1 MSQGGE
7 KAHPADILR
16 RSGGFHD
23 NGNEMSRSR
32 APGSLPAAGIAA
44 AAVLVL
50 VFSCR
55 SAADL
60 VLDDPVFLEDMVQGA
75 LAGDRFRI
83 TRSDYSGIRML
94 LGHPDADYR
103 RAGVI
108 LANQAADESFLP
120 LILDAAGDAEERVA
134 EAAAETVRAR
144 AGEFQPLLLGLLEDE
159 ESSRRLLG
167 LVLLG
172 SMGPGDSGGSE
183 LASVL
188 IRLFSDSDAEVRNR
202 ASLTF
207 HALVGRGNPYLKA
220 ALNHVNPLT
229 AALAYRTLGRYA
241 DPRDVPSFI
250 AAFSDP
256 YPAVRREA
264 QLAAL
269 RIGGDGLS
277 FLHTEAAD
285 ASRPP
290 DSRLAAMN
298 VIQGLRSPESI
309 PVLIVLLEDPD
320 EGVRIKA
327 SGILGTYGSEAAAAL
342 IRLYDESKDESGEN
356 ERVKAV
362 RIMGEIGAS
371 ESLPGL
377 SRALADPSEAVRAA
391 ARRAMEGFGAA
402 ARPALR
408 VLAAQEGGGTA
419 AVTAA
424 ALLRESG
431 DAWLLSS
438 LPALFLLI
446 TESEYEEIQAYLTKA
461 GAPRLKNESILS
473 LRETWRLAEEFA
485 ELESIIAGGADPYLY
500 VWRRRESS
508 AAAARLSLRKS
519 FEAMHSYFETGEREF
534 LDTAREIRGESRELE
549 AEARRGEEIIGEMS
563 PEVKQRGRERLER
576 YEELRERLVRSWEY
590 IHGDMRP
597 LAEAVFA
604 NRGLDPRVLSRE
616 SALLGGGIE

>member
-1 MSQGGE
+1 ME
-7 KAHPADILR
+7 R
-16 RSGGFHD
+16 
-23 NGNEMSRSR
+23 MSRSR
-32 APGSLPAAGIAA
+32 ALGSLQAAGAA
-44 AAVLVL
+44 AAAAAL
-50 VFSCR
+50 VFVLSCR

-60 VLDDPVFLEDMVQGA
+60 VLDDPVFLDDMVQGA
-75 LAGDRFRI
+75 LAGDNFRI

-94 LGHPDADYR
+94 LDHPDADYR

-108 LANQAADESFLP
+108 LANQAGDRSFLP
-120 LILDAAGDAEERVA
+120 LILDAAGDAEEGVA
-134 EAAAETVRAR
+134 EAAAEAVRSR
-144 AGEFQPLLLGLLEDE
+144 AGEFQPLLLGLLDNE

-172 SMGPGDSGGSE
+172 SMSSGDSGGLEGLEGSE
-183 LASVL
+183 LAPVL
-188 IRLFSDSDAEVRNR
+188 IRLFSDPDAEVRNR
-202 ASLTF
+202 ASLIF
-207 HALVGRGNPYLKA
+207 HALAGCGNPYLEA

-229 AALAYRTLGRYA
+229 AALAHRSLGRCA
-241 DPRDVPSFI
+241 DPRDIPRFI
-250 AAFSDP
+250 SAFSHP
-256 YPAVRREA
+256 HPAVRREA

-269 RIGGDGLS
+269 RFGRAALS

-285 ASRPP
+285 TSRPP

-362 RIMGEIGAS
+362 RLMGEIGAS

-377 SRALADPSEAVRAA
+377 SRALADPSEAVRAEA
-391 ARRAMEGFGAA
+391 GRAMEGFGAA
-402 ARPALR
+402 ARPVLR
-408 VLAAQEGGGTA
+408 TLAAEEGRGTA
-419 AVTAA
+419 AITAA
-424 ALLRESG
+424 ALLRDSG

-438 LPALFLLI
+438 FPALFLLI
-446 TESEYEEIQAYLTKA
+446 TESEYEEIRAYLAKA
-461 GAPRLKNESILS
+461 GATRLKNESILS

-485 ELESIIAGGADPYLY
+485 ELERIITGGSDPYLY

-508 AAAARLSLRKS
+508 AAAARLSLRES

-534 LDTAREIRGESRELE
+534 LETAREIRRESRELE
-549 AEARRGEEIIGEMS
+549 AEARRGEELIGEMS

-590 IHGDMRP
+590 MNRDMRP

-604 NRGLDPRVLSRE
+604 DRGLDPRVLSRE
-616 SALLGGGIE
+616 SALLGGEID

>member
-1 MSQGGE
+1 
-7 KAHPADILR
+7 
-16 RSGGFHD
+16 
-23 NGNEMSRSR
+23 MSRSR
-32 APGSLPAAGIAA
+32 APGSLQAAGAAA
-44 AAVLVL
+44 AAVAL
-50 VFSCR
+50 VFVLSCR

-60 VLDDPVFLEDMVQGA
+60 VLDDPVFLDDMVQGA
-75 LAGDRFRI
+75 LAGDNFRI

-94 LGHPDADYR
+94 LDHPDADYR

-108 LANQAADESFLP
+108 LANQAGDRSFLP
-120 LILDAAGDAEERVA
+120 LILDAAGDAEEGVA
-134 EAAAETVRAR
+134 EAAAEAVRSR

-172 SMGPGDSGGSE
+172 SMGPGDSMSSGASEGSE
-183 LASVL
+183 LAPVL

-202 ASLTF
+202 ASLIF
-207 HALVGRGNPYLKA
+207 HALAGCGNPYLEA

-229 AALAYRTLGRYA
+229 AALAHRSLGRCA
-241 DPRDVPSFI
+241 DPRDIPRFI
-250 AAFSDP
+250 AAFSHP
-256 YPAVRREA
+256 HPAVRREA

-269 RIGGDGLS
+269 RSGRAALS
-277 FLHTEAAD
+277 FLHTEAGD
-285 ASRPP
+285 TSRPP

-362 RIMGEIGAS
+362 RLMGEIGAS

-377 SRALADPSEAVRAA
+377 SRALGDPSEAVRAA
-391 ARRAMEGFGAA
+391 AAGAMEGFGAA
-402 ARPALR
+402 ARPVLR
-408 VLAAQEGGGTA
+408 SLAAEEGRGTA
-419 AVTAA
+419 AITAA
-424 ALLRESG
+424 ALLRDSG

-438 LPALFLLI
+438 FPALFLLI
-446 TESEYEEIQAYLTKA
+446 TESEHEEIRAYLAKA
-461 GAPRLKNESILS
+461 GATRLKNESILS

-485 ELESIIAGGADPYLY
+485 QLERIITGGSDPYLY

-508 AAAARLSLRKS
+508 AAAARLSLRES

-534 LDTAREIRGESRELE
+534 LETAREIRRESRELE
-549 AEARRGEEIIGEMS
+549 AEARRGEELIGEMS

-590 IHGDMRP
+590 TDRDMRP

-604 NRGLDPRVLSRE
+604 DRGLDPRVLSRE
-616 SALLGGGIE
+616 SALLGGEID

>member
-1 MSQGGE
+1 ME
-7 KAHPADILR
+7 R
-16 RSGGFHD
+16 
-23 NGNEMSRSR
+23 MSRSR
-32 APGSLPAAGIAA
+32 APGSLQAAGA
-44 AAVLVL
+44 AAVAAAL
-50 VFSCR
+50 VFVLSCR
-55 SAADL
+55 SSADL
-60 VLDDPVFLEDMVQGA
+60 VLDDPVFLDDMVQGA
-75 LAGDRFRI
+75 LAGDNFRI

-94 LGHPDADYR
+94 LDHPDADYR

-108 LANQAADESFLP
+108 LANQAGDRSFLP
-120 LILDAAGDAEERVA
+120 LILDAAGDAEEGVA
-134 EAAAETVRAR
+134 EAAAEAVRSR
-144 AGEFQPLLLGLLEDE
+144 AGEFQPLLLGLLDNE

-172 SMGPGDSGGSE
+172 SMNSMSSGASESSE
-183 LASVL
+183 LAPVL
-188 IRLFSDSDAEVRNR
+188 IRLFSDPDAEVRNR
-202 ASLTF
+202 ASLIF
-207 HALVGRGNPYLKA
+207 HALAGCGNPYLEA

-229 AALAYRTLGRYA
+229 AALAHRSLGRCA
-241 DPRDVPSFI
+241 DPRDIPRFI
-250 AAFSDP
+250 AAFSHP
-256 YPAVRREA
+256 HPAVRREA

-269 RIGGDGLS
+269 RFGRAALS

-285 ASRPP
+285 TSRPP

-342 IRLYDESKDESGEN
+342 IRLYDESKGESGEN

-362 RIMGEIGAS
+362 RLMGEIGAS

-377 SRALADPSEAVRAA
+377 SRALSDPSEAVRAA

-402 ARPALR
+402 ARPVLR
-408 VLAAQEGGGTA
+408 TLAAEEGRGTA
-419 AVTAA
+419 AITAA
-424 ALLRESG
+424 ALLRDSG

-438 LPALFLLI
+438 FPALFLLI
-446 TESEYEEIQAYLTKA
+446 TESEHEEIQVYLAKA
-461 GAPRLKNESILS
+461 GATRLKNESILS
-473 LRETWRLAEEFA
+473 LRATWRLAEEFA
-485 ELESIIAGGADPYLY
+485 ELERIITGGSDPYLY

-508 AAAARLSLRKS
+508 AAAARLSLRES
-519 FEAMHSYFETGEREF
+519 FEAMHSYLETGEREF
-534 LDTAREIRGESRELE
+534 LETAREIRRESRELE
-549 AEARRGEEIIGEMS
+549 AEARRGEELIGEMS

-590 IHGDMRP
+590 MNRDMRP

-604 NRGLDPRVLSRE
+604 DRGLDPRVLSRE
-616 SALLGGGIE
+616 SALLGGEID

>member
-1 MSQGGE
+1 
-7 KAHPADILR
+7 
-16 RSGGFHD
+16 
-23 NGNEMSRSR
+23 MSRSR
-32 APGSLPAAGIAA
+32 APGSLQAAGAA
-44 AAVLVL
+44 AAAAAL
-50 VFSCR
+50 VFVLSCR

-60 VLDDPVFLEDMVQGA
+60 VLDDPVFLDDMVQGA
-75 LAGDRFRI
+75 LAGDNFRI

-94 LGHPDADYR
+94 LDHPDADYR

-108 LANQAADESFLP
+108 LANQAGDRSFLP
-120 LILDAAGDAEERVA
+120 LILDAAGDAEERAA
-134 EAAAETVRAR
+134 EAAAEAVRSR
-144 AGEFQPLLLGLLEDE
+144 AGEFQPLVLGLLNDE

-172 SMGPGDSGGSE
+172 SMGPGDSGDSGASEGSGGSE
-183 LASVL
+183 LAPVL
-188 IRLFSDSDAEVRNR
+188 IRLFSDSDPEVRNR

-207 HALVGRGNPYLKA
+207 HTLAGCGNPYLEA

-229 AALAYRTLGRYA
+229 AALAHRSLGRCA
-241 DPRDVPSFI
+241 DPRDIPRFI
-250 AAFSDP
+250 AAFSHP
-256 YPAVRREA
+256 HPAVRREA

-269 RIGGDGLS
+269 RSGRAALS

-285 ASRPP
+285 TSRPP

-298 VIQGLRSPESI
+298 IIQGLRSPESI

-342 IRLYDESKDESGEN
+342 IRLYDESKGESGEN

-362 RIMGEIGAS
+362 RLMGEIGAS

-391 ARRAMEGFGAA
+391 AAGAMEGFGAA
-402 ARPALR
+402 ARPVLR
-408 VLAAQEGGGTA
+408 TLAAEEGRGIA
-419 AVTAA
+419 AITAA
-424 ALLRESG
+424 ALLRDSG

-438 LPALFLLI
+438 FPALFLLI
-446 TESEYEEIQAYLTKA
+446 TESEHEEIQVYLAKA
-461 GAPRLKNESILS
+461 GATRLKNESILS
-473 LRETWRLAEEFA
+473 LLDIRRLAEEFA
-485 ELESIIAGGADPYLY
+485 ELERIITGGSDPYLY

-508 AAAARLSLRKS
+508 AAAARLSLRES

-534 LDTAREIRGESRELE
+534 LETAREIRRESRELE
-549 AEARRGEEIIGEMS
+549 AEARRGEELIGEMS
-563 PEVKQRGRERLER
+563 PEVKQTGRERLER

-590 IHGDMRP
+590 LDRDMRP

-604 NRGLDPRVLSRE
+604 DRGLDPRVLSRE
-616 SALLGGGIE
+616 SALLGGEID

>member
-1 MSQGGE
+1 ME
-7 KAHPADILR
+7 R
-16 RSGGFHD
+16 
-23 NGNEMSRSR
+23 MSRSR
-32 APGSLPAAGIAA
+32 APGSLQAAGAAA
-44 AAVLVL
+44 AAVAL
-50 VFSCR
+50 VFVLSCR

-60 VLDDPVFLEDMVQGA
+60 VLDDPVFLDDMVQGA
-75 LAGDRFRI
+75 LAGDNFRI

-94 LGHPDADYR
+94 LDHPDADYR

-108 LANQAADESFLP
+108 LANQAGDRSFLP
-120 LILDAAGDAEERVA
+120 LILDAAGDAEEGVA
-134 EAAAETVRAR
+134 EAAAEAVRSR
-144 AGEFQPLLLGLLEDE
+144 AGEFQPLLLGLLDNE

-172 SMGPGDSGGSE
+172 SMGPGDSEGSMSSGASEGLE
-183 LASVL
+183 LAPVL

-202 ASLTF
+202 ASLIF
-207 HALVGRGNPYLKA
+207 HALAGCGNPYLEA

-229 AALAYRTLGRYA
+229 AALAHRSLGRCA
-241 DPRDVPSFI
+241 DPRDIPRFI
-250 AAFSDP
+250 AAFSHP
-256 YPAVRREA
+256 HPAVRREA

-269 RIGGDGLS
+269 RSGRAALS
-277 FLHTEAAD
+277 FLHTEAGD
-285 ASRPP
+285 TTRPP

-362 RIMGEIGAS
+362 RLMGEIGAS

-377 SRALADPSEAVRAA
+377 SRALGDPSEAVRAA
-391 ARRAMEGFGAA
+391 AAGAMEGFGAA
-402 ARPALR
+402 ARPVLR
-408 VLAAQEGGGTA
+408 SLAAEEGRGTA
-419 AVTAA
+419 AITAA
-424 ALLRESG
+424 ALLRDSG

-438 LPALFLLI
+438 FPALFLLI
-446 TESEYEEIQAYLTKA
+446 TESEYEEIRAYLAKA
-461 GAPRLKNESILS
+461 GATRLKNESILS

-485 ELESIIAGGADPYLY
+485 ELERIITGGSDPYLY

-508 AAAARLSLRKS
+508 AAAARLSLRES

-534 LDTAREIRGESRELE
+534 LETAREIRRESRELE
-549 AEARRGEEIIGEMS
+549 AEARRGEELIGEMS

-590 IHGDMRP
+590 TDRDMRP

-604 NRGLDPRVLSRE
+604 DRGLDPRVLSRE
-616 SALLGGGIE
+616 SALLGGEID

>member
-1 MSQGGE
+1 ME
-7 KAHPADILR
+7 R
-16 RSGGFHD
+16 
-23 NGNEMSRSR
+23 MSRSR
-32 APGSLPAAGIAA
+32 APGSLQAAGAA
-44 AAVLVL
+44 AAAAAL
-50 VFSCR
+50 VFVLSCR

-60 VLDDPVFLEDMVQGA
+60 VLDDPVFLDDMVQGA
-75 LAGDRFRI
+75 LAGDNFRI

-94 LGHPDADYR
+94 LDHPDADYR

-108 LANQAADESFLP
+108 LANQAGDRSFLP
-120 LILDAAGDAEERVA
+120 LILDAAGDAEERAA
-134 EAAAETVRAR
+134 EAAAEAVRSR
-144 AGEFQPLLLGLLEDE
+144 AGEFQPLVLGLLNDE

-172 SMGPGDSGGSE
+172 SMGPGDSGDSGASEGSGGSE
-183 LASVL
+183 LAPVL
-188 IRLFSDSDAEVRNR
+188 IRLFSDSDPEVRNR

-207 HALVGRGNPYLKA
+207 HTLAGCGNPYLEA

-229 AALAYRTLGRYA
+229 AALAHRSLGRCA
-241 DPRDVPSFI
+241 DPRDIPRFI
-250 AAFSDP
+250 AAFSHP
-256 YPAVRREA
+256 HPAVRREA

-269 RIGGDGLS
+269 RSGRAALS

-285 ASRPP
+285 TSRPP

-298 VIQGLRSPESI
+298 IIQGLRSPESI

-342 IRLYDESKDESGEN
+342 IRLYDESKGESGEN

-362 RIMGEIGAS
+362 RLMGEIGAS

-391 ARRAMEGFGAA
+391 AAGAMEGFGAA
-402 ARPALR
+402 ARPVLR
-408 VLAAQEGGGTA
+408 TLAAEEGRGIA
-419 AVTAA
+419 AITAA
-424 ALLRESG
+424 ALLRDSG

-438 LPALFLLI
+438 FPALFLLI
-446 TESEYEEIQAYLTKA
+446 TESEHEEIQVYLAKA
-461 GAPRLKNESILS
+461 GATRLKNESILS
-473 LRETWRLAEEFA
+473 LLDIRRLAEEFA
-485 ELESIIAGGADPYLY
+485 ELERIITGGSDPYLY

-508 AAAARLSLRKS
+508 AAAARLSLRES

-534 LDTAREIRGESRELE
+534 LETAREIRRESRELE
-549 AEARRGEEIIGEMS
+549 AEARRGEELIGEMS
-563 PEVKQRGRERLER
+563 PEVKQTGRERLER

-590 IHGDMRP
+590 LDRDMRP

-604 NRGLDPRVLSRE
+604 DRGLDPRVLSRE
-616 SALLGGGIE
+616 SALLGGEID

>member
-1 MSQGGE
+1 ME
-7 KAHPADILR
+7 R
-16 RSGGFHD
+16 
-23 NGNEMSRSR
+23 MSRSR
-32 APGSLPAAGIAA
+32 ALGSLQAAGAA
-44 AAVLVL
+44 AAAAAL
-50 VFSCR
+50 VFVLSCR

-60 VLDDPVFLEDMVQGA
+60 VLDDPVFLDDMVQGA
-75 LAGDRFRI
+75 LAGDNFRI

-94 LGHPDADYR
+94 LDHPDADYR

-108 LANQAADESFLP
+108 LANQAGDRSFLP

-134 EAAAETVRAR
+134 EAAAEAVRSR
-144 AGEFQPLLLGLLEDE
+144 AGEFQPLLLGLLDNE

-172 SMGPGDSGGSE
+172 SMDSMDSMGSGASESSGGSE
-183 LASVL
+183 GSELAPVL
-188 IRLFSDSDAEVRNR
+188 IRLFSDPDAEVRDR

-207 HALVGRGNPYLKA
+207 HALAGCGNPYLEA

-229 AALAYRTLGRYA
+229 AALAHRSLGRCA
-241 DPRDVPSFI
+241 DPRDIPRFI
-250 AAFSDP
+250 AAFSHP
-256 YPAVRREA
+256 HPAVRREA

-269 RIGGDGLS
+269 RSGRAALS
-277 FLHTEAAD
+277 FLHNESAD
-285 ASRPP
+285 TSRPP

-362 RIMGEIGAS
+362 RLMGEIGAS

-377 SRALADPSEAVRAA
+377 SRALADPSEAVRGAA
-391 ARRAMEGFGAA
+391 GRAMEGFGAA
-402 ARPALR
+402 ARPVLR
-408 VLAAQEGGGTA
+408 TLAAEEGRGTA
-419 AVTAA
+419 AITAA
-424 ALLRESG
+424 ALLRDSG
-431 DAWLLSS
+431 DEWLLSS
-438 LPALFLLI
+438 FPALFLLI
-446 TESEYEEIQAYLTKA
+446 TESEYEEIRAYLAKA
-461 GAPRLKNESILS
+461 GATRLKNESILS

-485 ELESIIAGGADPYLY
+485 QLERIITGGSDPYLY

-508 AAAARLSLRKS
+508 AAAARLSLRES

-534 LDTAREIRGESRELE
+534 LETAREIRRESRELE
-549 AEARRGEEIIGEMS
+549 AEARRGEELIGEMS

-590 IHGDMRP
+590 MDRDMRP

-604 NRGLDPRVLSRE
+604 DRGLDPRVLSRE
-616 SALLGGGIE
+616 SALLGGEID

>member
-1 MSQGGE
+1 
-7 KAHPADILR
+7 
-16 RSGGFHD
+16 
-23 NGNEMSRSR
+23 MSRSR
-32 APGSLPAAGIAA
+32 APGSLQAAGAA
-44 AAVLVL
+44 AAAAAL
-50 VFSCR
+50 VFVLSCR

-60 VLDDPVFLEDMVQGA
+60 VLDDPVFLDDMVQGA
-75 LAGDRFRI
+75 LAGDNFRI

-94 LGHPDADYR
+94 LDHPDADYR

-108 LANQAADESFLP
+108 LANQAGDRSFLP

-134 EAAAETVRAR
+134 EAAAEAVRSR
-144 AGEFQPLLLGLLEDE
+144 PGEFQPLLLGLLNDE
-159 ESSRRLLG
+159 ESSRRLLS

-172 SMGPGDSGGSE
+172 SMGLGASEGSGGSE
-183 LASVL
+183 LAPVL
-188 IRLFSDSDAEVRNR
+188 IRLFSDPDAEVRNR

-207 HALVGRGNPYLKA
+207 HALAGCGNPYLEA

-229 AALAYRTLGRYA
+229 AALAHRSLGRCA
-241 DPRDVPSFI
+241 DPRDIPRFI
-250 AAFSDP
+250 AAFSHP
-256 YPAVRREA
+256 HPAVRREA

-269 RIGGDGLS
+269 RSGRAALS

-285 ASRPP
+285 TSRPP

-309 PVLIVLLEDPD
+309 SVLIVLLEDPD

-362 RIMGEIGAS
+362 RLMGEIGAS
-371 ESLPGL
+371 ESIPGL

-391 ARRAMEGFGAA
+391 AAGAMEGFGAA

-408 VLAAQEGGGTA
+408 TLAAEEGRGTA
-419 AVTAA
+419 AITAA
-424 ALLRESG
+424 ALLRDSG

-438 LPALFLLI
+438 FPALFLLI
-446 TESEYEEIQAYLTKA
+446 TESEYEEIRAYLAKA
-461 GAPRLKNESILS
+461 GATRLKNESILS

-485 ELESIIAGGADPYLY
+485 ELERIITGGSDPYLY

-508 AAAARLSLRKS
+508 AAAARLSLRES
-519 FEAMHSYFETGEREF
+519 FEAMHAYFETGEREF
-534 LDTAREIRGESRELE
+534 LETAREIRRESRELE
-549 AEARRGEEIIGEMS
+549 AEARRGEELIGEMS

-590 IHGDMRP
+590 MNRDMRP

-604 NRGLDPRVLSRE
+604 DRGLDPRVLSRE
-616 SALLGGGIE
+616 SALLGGEID

>member
-1 MSQGGE
+1 ME
-7 KAHPADILR
+7 R
-16 RSGGFHD
+16 
-23 NGNEMSRSR
+23 MSRSR
-32 APGSLPAAGIAA
+32 APGSLQAAGAA
-44 AAVLVL
+44 AAAAAL
-50 VFSCR
+50 VFVLSCR

-60 VLDDPVFLEDMVQGA
+60 VLDDPVFLDDMVQGA
-75 LAGDRFRI
+75 LAGDNFRI

-94 LGHPDADYR
+94 LDHPDADYR

-108 LANQAADESFLP
+108 LANQAGDRSFLP
-120 LILDAAGDAEERVA
+120 LILDAAGDAEEGVA
-134 EAAAETVRAR
+134 EAAAEAVRSR
-144 AGEFQPLLLGLLEDE
+144 PGEFQPLLLGLLNDE
-159 ESSRRLLG
+159 ESSRRLLS

-172 SMGPGDSGGSE
+172 SMGSADSMSSGALEGSE
-183 LASVL
+183 LAPVL
-188 IRLFSDSDAEVRNR
+188 IRLFSDPDAEVRNR

-207 HALVGRGNPYLKA
+207 HALAGCGNPYLEA
-220 ALNHVNPLT
+220 ALNHISPLT
-229 AALAYRTLGRYA
+229 AALAHRSLGRCA
-241 DPRDVPSFI
+241 DPRDIPRFI
-250 AAFSDP
+250 AAFSHP
-256 YPAVRREA
+256 HPAVRREA

-269 RIGGDGLS
+269 RSGRAALS

-285 ASRPP
+285 TSRPP

-298 VIQGLRSPESI
+298 VIQGLRSSESI

-342 IRLYDESKDESGEN
+342 IRLYDESKGESGEN

-362 RIMGEIGAS
+362 RLMGEIGAS

-391 ARRAMEGFGAA
+391 AGRAMEGFGAA
-402 ARPALR
+402 ARPVLR
-408 VLAAQEGGGTA
+408 TLAAEEGRGTA
-419 AVTAA
+419 AITAA
-424 ALLRESG
+424 ALLRDSG

-438 LPALFLLI
+438 FPALFLLI
-446 TESEYEEIQAYLTKA
+446 TESEYEEIRAYLAKA
-461 GAPRLKNESILS
+461 GATRLKNESILS

-485 ELESIIAGGADPYLY
+485 ELERIITGGSDPYLY

-508 AAAARLSLRKS
+508 AAAARLSLRES

-534 LDTAREIRGESRELE
+534 LETAREIRRESRELE
-549 AEARRGEEIIGEMS
+549 AEARRGEELIGEMS

-590 IHGDMRP
+590 MNRDMRP

-604 NRGLDPRVLSRE
+604 DRGLDPRVLSRE
-616 SALLGGGIE
+616 SALLGGEID

>member
-1 MSQGGE
+1 ME
-7 KAHPADILR
+7 R
-16 RSGGFHD
+16 
-23 NGNEMSRSR
+23 MSRSR
-32 APGSLPAAGIAA
+32 APGSLQAAGAA
-44 AAVLVL
+44 AAAAAL
-50 VFSCR
+50 VFVLSCR

-60 VLDDPVFLEDMVQGA
+60 VLDDPVFLDDMVQGA
-75 LAGDRFRI
+75 LAGDNFRI

-94 LGHPDADYR
+94 LDHPDADYR

-108 LANQAADESFLP
+108 LANQAGDRSFLP
-120 LILDAAGDAEERVA
+120 LILDAAGDTEERVA
-134 EAAAETVRAR
+134 EAAAEAVRSR
-144 AGEFQPLLLGLLEDE
+144 AGEFQPLLLGLLDDE

-172 SMGPGDSGGSE
+172 SMDSGDSMSSGASEGSE
-183 LASVL
+183 LAPVL
-188 IRLFSDSDAEVRNR
+188 IRLFSDPDTEVRNR

-207 HALVGRGNPYLKA
+207 HVLAGCGNPYLEA

-229 AALAYRTLGRYA
+229 AALAHRSLGRCA
-241 DPRDVPSFI
+241 DPRDIPRFI
-250 AAFSDP
+250 AAFSHP
-256 YPAVRREA
+256 HPAVRREA

-269 RIGGDGLS
+269 RFGRAALS
-277 FLHTEAAD
+277 FLHTEASD
-285 ASRPP
+285 TSRPP

-362 RIMGEIGAS
+362 RLMGEIGAS
-371 ESLPGL
+371 ESIPGL

-391 ARRAMEGFGAA
+391 AGRAMEGFGAA
-402 ARPALR
+402 ARPVLR
-408 VLAAQEGGGTA
+408 TLAAEEGRGTA
-419 AVTAA
+419 AITAA
-424 ALLRESG
+424 ALLRDSG

-438 LPALFLLI
+438 FPALFLLI
-446 TESEYEEIQAYLTKA
+446 TESEYEEIQVYLAKA
-461 GAPRLKNESILS
+461 GATRLKNESILS

-485 ELESIIAGGADPYLY
+485 QLERIITGGSDPYLY

-508 AAAARLSLRKS
+508 AAAARLSLRES

-534 LDTAREIRGESRELE
+534 LETAREIRRESRELE
-549 AEARRGEEIIGEMS
+549 AEARRGEQLIGEMS

-590 IHGDMRP
+590 LDRDMRP

-604 NRGLDPRVLSRE
+604 DRGLDPRVLSRE
-616 SALLGGGIE
+616 SALLGGEID

>member
-1 MSQGGE
+1 ME
-7 KAHPADILR
+7 R
-16 RSGGFHD
+16 
-23 NGNEMSRSR
+23 MSRSR
-32 APGSLPAAGIAA
+32 APGSLQAA
-44 AAVLVL
+44 AAAAAAAAL
-50 VFSCR
+50 VFVLSCR

-60 VLDDPVFLEDMVQGA
+60 VLDDPVFLDDMVQGA
-75 LAGDRFRI
+75 LAGDNFRI

-94 LGHPDADYR
+94 LDHPDADYR

-108 LANQAADESFLP
+108 LANQAGDRSFLP

-134 EAAAETVRAR
+134 EAAAESVRSR
-144 AGEFQPLLLGLLEDE
+144 VGEFQPLLLGLLEDE

-172 SMGPGDSGGSE
+172 SMDSGDSMSSGASEGSE
-183 LASVL
+183 LAPVL
-188 IRLFSDSDAEVRNR
+188 IRLFSDPDTEVRNR

-207 HALVGRGNPYLKA
+207 HVLAGCGNPYLEA

-229 AALAYRTLGRYA
+229 AALAHRSLGRCA
-241 DPRDVPSFI
+241 DPRDIPRFI
-250 AAFSDP
+250 AAFSHP
-256 YPAVRREA
+256 HPAVRREA

-269 RIGGDGLS
+269 RFGRAALS
-277 FLHTEAAD
+277 FLHTEASD
-285 ASRPP
+285 TSRPP

-362 RIMGEIGAS
+362 RLMGEIGAS

-391 ARRAMEGFGAA
+391 AGRAMEGFGAA
-402 ARPALR
+402 ARPVLR
-408 VLAAQEGGGTA
+408 TLAAEEGRGTA
-419 AVTAA
+419 AITAA
-424 ALLRESG
+424 ALLRDSG

-438 LPALFLLI
+438 FPALFLLI
-446 TESEYEEIQAYLTKA
+446 TESEYEEIRAYLAKA
-461 GAPRLKNESILS
+461 GATRLKNESILS

-485 ELESIIAGGADPYLY
+485 QLERIITGGSDPYLY

-508 AAAARLSLRKS
+508 AAAARLSLRES

-534 LDTAREIRGESRELE
+534 LETAREIRRESRELE
-549 AEARRGEEIIGEMS
+549 AEARRGEQLIGEMS
-563 PEVKQRGRERLER
+563 PEVKQTGRERLER

-590 IHGDMRP
+590 LDREMRP

-604 NRGLDPRVLSRE
+604 DRGLDPRVLSRE
-616 SALLGGGIE
+616 SALLGGEIN

>member
-1 MSQGGE
+1 ME
-7 KAHPADILR
+7 R
-16 RSGGFHD
+16 
-23 NGNEMSRSR
+23 MSRSR
-32 APGSLPAAGIAA
+32 APGSLQAAGAA
-44 AAVLVL
+44 AAAAAL
-50 VFSCR
+50 VFVLSCR

-60 VLDDPVFLEDMVQGA
+60 VLDDPVFLDDMVQGA
-75 LAGDRFRI
+75 LAGDNFRI

-94 LGHPDADYR
+94 LDHPDADYR

-108 LANQAADESFLP
+108 LANQAGDRSFLP

-134 EAAAETVRAR
+134 EAAAEAVRSR
-144 AGEFQPLLLGLLEDE
+144 AGEFQPLLLGLLDNE

-172 SMGPGDSGGSE
+172 SGDSMSSGASESSE
-183 LASVL
+183 LAPVL

-207 HALVGRGNPYLKA
+207 HALAGCGNPYLEA

-229 AALAYRTLGRYA
+229 AALAHRSLGRCA
-241 DPRDVPSFI
+241 DPRDIPRFI
-250 AAFSDP
+250 AAFSHP
-256 YPAVRREA
+256 HPAVRREA

-269 RIGGDGLS
+269 RFGRAALS

-285 ASRPP
+285 TSRPP

-342 IRLYDESKDESGEN
+342 IRLYDESKDESREN

-362 RIMGEIGAS
+362 RLMGEIGAS

-402 ARPALR
+402 ARPVLR
-408 VLAAQEGGGTA
+408 TLAAEEGRGTA
-419 AVTAA
+419 AITAA
-424 ALLRESG
+424 ALLRDSG

-438 LPALFLLI
+438 FPALFLLI
-446 TESEYEEIQAYLTKA
+446 TESEHEEIQVYLAKA
-461 GAPRLKNESILS
+461 GATRLKNESILS

-485 ELESIIAGGADPYLY
+485 ELERIITGGSDPYLY

-508 AAAARLSLRKS
+508 AAAARLSLRES

-534 LDTAREIRGESRELE
+534 LETAREIRRESRELE
-549 AEARRGEEIIGEMS
+549 AEARRGEELIGEMS
-563 PEVKQRGRERLER
+563 PEVKQTGRERLER

-590 IHGDMRP
+590 LDRDMRP

-604 NRGLDPRVLSRE
+604 DRGLDPRVLSRE
-616 SALLGGGIE
+616 SALLGREID

>member
-1 MSQGGE
+1 
-7 KAHPADILR
+7 
-16 RSGGFHD
+16 
-23 NGNEMSRSR
+23 MSRSR
-32 APGSLPAAGIAA
+32 APGSLPAAGITA

-75 LAGDRFRI
+75 LAGDTFRI

-172 SMGPGDSGGSE
+172 SMGSGDSEGSEDSGGSE
-183 LASVL
+183 DSEGSEGSEGSELAPVL

-207 HALVGRGNPYLKA
+207 HALVARGNPYLRA

-241 DPRDVPSFI
+241 DPRDVPIFI

-256 YPAVRREA
+256 HPAVRREA

-269 RIGGDGLS
+269 RIGRDGLS

-362 RIMGEIGAS
+362 RLMGEIGAS

-408 VLAAQEGGGTA
+408 VLAAEEGGGRA

-424 ALLRESG
+424 ALLRDSG

-438 LPALFLLI
+438 FPALFLLI

-508 AAAARLSLRKS
+508 AAAARLSLRES

-549 AEARRGEEIIGEMS
+549 AEARRGEELIGEMS

-604 NRGLDPRVLSRE
+604 DRGLDPRVLSRE